1 MATTFQG
8 NTSVEVTSPIY
19 NLPFKI
25 TFFTIS
31 NLYAGTTTLTVSV
44 TDGATDI
51 LLSAK
56 DMQLSDGDFMQGG
69 ENEIIIPEGNQIK
82 IETDQSIS
90 YYFTIVNIKPEDDS
104 SF

>member
-8 NTSVEVTSPIY
+8 NTSVEVTSPAY

-31 NLYAGTTTLTVSV
+31 NLFAGTTTLTVSV
-44 TDGATDI
+44 TDGVTDI

-56 DMQLSDGDFMQGG
+56 DMQLSDGDFMEGSVS
-69 ENEIIIPEGNQIK
+69 EMIIPANNQIK
-82 IETDQSIS
+82 IATNQSIS
-90 YYFTIVNIKPEDDS
+90 YYFTICNIKPEDDS